1 MIYEELLTDPLEQK
15 LQHNLT
21 LVCKQTQAEF
31 IDTLARLLGPKIYL
45 VVDIN
50 SSSTYFQLG
59 YNVSRD
65 GQTGFHNIFNGKNTE
80 KSWYTEWNLFHKGV
94 IGRQILSRTRRVT
107 IKWPFLDTTFWIYF
121 EPGCAPDILMRSACR
136 LASDA
141 RTRVTSKDAEKMLME
156 TCEKWEINKAACS
169 AEWTGVFIRDLRRGW
184 NVLRK
189 EASEARKRQA
199 FLEHERRRAARE
211 FMKRTGTKNPPFWCG
226 RNRAEGWRAEN
237 ILWKEVREAMR
248 RGTLGRIKRQRTAG
262 ELAKC
267 RASKGTSV
275 IRQSQLSQCVV
286 TNLEEGEPKL
296 GKHGKPTISGAVST
310 YIVLR
315 GRGEGREDAS
325 GTRR

>member
-1 MIYEELLTDPLEQK
+1 MMRSPPTLTTPRPSTPHPSTSRHRNKPTVKSLGSLTLAPSAQNPPSLYKLPPELRYMIYEELLTDPLEQK

-211 FMKRTGTKNPPFWCG
+211 FMKRTGTKNPPF
-226 RNRAEGWRAEN
+226 
-237 ILWKEVREAMR
+237 
-248 RGTLGRIKRQRTAG
+248 
-262 ELAKC
+262 
-267 RASKGTSV
+267 
-275 IRQSQLSQCVV
+275 
-286 TNLEEGEPKL
+286 
-296 GKHGKPTISGAVST
+296 
-310 YIVLR
+310 
-315 GRGEGREDAS
+315 
-325 GTRR
+325 